1 MAVTLLGK
9 KVLVKLQERIA
20 RPAAA
25 TLIGSVMAARGSLK
39 EASLTGQSVLIT
51 GSRRSDRR
59 QAFIYQ
65 KSLYFE
71 CHFDCLDLGHS
82 L

>member
-9 KVLVKLQERIA
+9 KVLVKLRERIA

-51 GSRRSDRR
+51 GSRTSDRR
-59 QAFIYQ
+59 QAFQ

-71 CHFDCLDLGHS
+71 SQFDFLDLGHC